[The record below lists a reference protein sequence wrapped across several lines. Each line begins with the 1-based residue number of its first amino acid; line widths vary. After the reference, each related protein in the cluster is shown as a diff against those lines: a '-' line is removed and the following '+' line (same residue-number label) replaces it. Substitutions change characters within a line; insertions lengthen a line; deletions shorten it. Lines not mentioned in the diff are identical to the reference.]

1 MASITKRGN
10 TWQYSVSNYVDG
22 KNKPIRKGGFL
33 SKNEAIYAAAEIE
46 AQKAKGKIK
55 TTSEKPFAL
64 YFEKWIKTY
73 KSNVHPNTKL
83 RYKNS
88 LKWIKEYF
96 KNKPLNELTSF
107 DYQEFLNWFGKN
119 RSRASVEK
127 IDSHSGACIRHAFNV
142 GDIKYNITFNRQ
154 ISATNDGKKAHDKYL
169 DFDDSQKLYEYL
181 LNHLEDSQFNY
192 LFLLALVSG
201 ARFQELVGLTWKD
214 LDFESN
220 TIDINKAWDH
230 QKQTG
235 FTKTKNEQSVRKL
248 TIDPA
253 VMQEFKLICPDTHLD
268 SRIFKSTYNPSKSL
282 TNNGANSALEKIL
295 RELGIKIITV
305 HGLRH
310 THASVL
316 LYNGANIHYI
326 SERLGHRDFQTTMN
340 TYSHVIKELK
350 ERDDSVATGIYH
362 NQNV

>member
-1 MASITKRGN
+1 M
-10 TWQYSVSNYVDG
+10 
-22 KNKPIRKGGFL
+22 
-33 SKNEAIYAAAEIE
+33 
-46 AQKAKGKIK
+46 
-55 TTSEKPFAL
+55 
-64 YFEKWIKTY
+64 
-73 KSNVHPNTKL
+73 
-83 RYKNS
+83 
-88 LKWIKEYF
+88 
-96 KNKPLNELTSF
+96 
-107 DYQEFLNWFGKN
+107 
-119 RSRASVEK
+119 
-127 IDSHSGACIRHAFNV
+127 SGA
-142 GDIKYNITFNRQ
+142 T
-154 ISATNDGKKAHDKYL
+154 
-169 DFDDSQKLYEYL
+169 
-181 LNHLEDSQFNY
+181 
-192 LFLLALVSG
+192 
-201 ARFQELVGLTWKD
+201 FQELVGLTWKD
-214 LDFESN
+214 LDFDN
-220 TIDINKAWDH
+220 NIIDINKARRDH